1 MSIVIEHLNYVYMQG
16 GPYETK
22 ALDDVS
28 LTIHDGEFIGLI
40 GHTGSGKSTLVQ
52 HLNGLILPTSGQIT
66 VDGMDLA
73 DKNTD
78 KRAIRRRVGLVFQ
91 YPENQLFEETVAKDI
106 AFGPKNL
113 GLDEAEIDRRV
124 RTAMRRVALDYDK
137 LSQRSVFELSGGQ
150 MRRVAIAG
158 VLAMEPQTL
167 VLDEPCAGLDPKGR
181 EEILGLISDLHRE
194 SGATIVMVSHSMDD
208 VAALAERVI
217 VMNHGKVAMDGAP
230 REVFSR
236 GEELRAIGL
245 DVPQAVELAQKL
257 REKGFDV
264 PEGIYKI
271 EEVRA
276 AVEAIVGKEA
286 AMLNDIT
293 LGQYF
298 PGNSPIHRMDPRMKL
313 ILTILYIVGVFIV
326 ANLPGYAIALAFLY
340 IVVRVSGI
348 KFSYLAKG
356 VKPLRFIII
365 FTFIL
370 NLFFVQGETPIFTL
384 GFFTLTKEALNN
396 AIYFALRL
404 IFLVMGTSVL
414 TLTTSPVQL
423 TDGLERIMHPLEKI
437 HFPAHELAMM
447 MTIALRFIPTL
458 LEETDKIQKAQM
470 ARGADF
476 ESGNLIARAKAMI
489 PLLVPLFVSSFR
501 RANELAMAMEA
512 RCYRGGDKRTR
523 LRELKYTKLDLYG
536 ALAVAAFLV
545 IIVAEGRLLG

>member
-28 LTIHDGEFIGLI
+28 LTIRDGEFVGLI

-137 LSQRSVFELSGGQ
+137 LSQRSVVELSGGQ

-276 AVEAIVGKEA
+276 AVEAIVGK
-286 AMLNDIT
+286 
-293 LGQYF
+293 
-298 PGNSPIHRMDPRMKL
+298 
-313 ILTILYIVGVFIV
+313 
-326 ANLPGYAIALAFLY
+326 
-340 IVVRVSGI
+340 
-348 KFSYLAKG
+348 
-356 VKPLRFIII
+356 
-365 FTFIL
+365 
-370 NLFFVQGETPIFTL
+370 
-384 GFFTLTKEALNN
+384 
-396 AIYFALRL
+396 
-404 IFLVMGTSVL
+404 
-414 TLTTSPVQL
+414 
-423 TDGLERIMHPLEKI
+423 
-437 HFPAHELAMM
+437 
-447 MTIALRFIPTL
+447 
-458 LEETDKIQKAQM
+458 
-470 ARGADF
+470 
-476 ESGNLIARAKAMI
+476 
-489 PLLVPLFVSSFR
+489 
-501 RANELAMAMEA
+501 
-512 RCYRGGDKRTR
+512 GGRH
-523 LRELKYTKLDLYG
+523 
-536 ALAVAAFLV
+536 A
-545 IIVAEGRLLG
+545 

>member
-28 LTIHDGEFIGLI
+28 LTIHDGEFVGLI

-167 VLDEPCAGLDPKGR
+167 VLDEPCAGLEPKGR

-276 AVEAIVGKEA
+276 AIEAIVGK
-286 AMLNDIT
+286 
-293 LGQYF
+293 
-298 PGNSPIHRMDPRMKL
+298 
-313 ILTILYIVGVFIV
+313 
-326 ANLPGYAIALAFLY
+326 
-340 IVVRVSGI
+340 
-348 KFSYLAKG
+348 
-356 VKPLRFIII
+356 
-365 FTFIL
+365 
-370 NLFFVQGETPIFTL
+370 
-384 GFFTLTKEALNN
+384 
-396 AIYFALRL
+396 
-404 IFLVMGTSVL
+404 
-414 TLTTSPVQL
+414 
-423 TDGLERIMHPLEKI
+423 
-437 HFPAHELAMM
+437 
-447 MTIALRFIPTL
+447 
-458 LEETDKIQKAQM
+458 
-470 ARGADF
+470 
-476 ESGNLIARAKAMI
+476 
-489 PLLVPLFVSSFR
+489 
-501 RANELAMAMEA
+501 
-512 RCYRGGDKRTR
+512 GGRH
-523 LRELKYTKLDLYG
+523 
-536 ALAVAAFLV
+536 A
-545 IIVAEGRLLG
+545 

>member
-28 LTIHDGEFIGLI
+28 LTIHDGEFVGLI

-113 GLDEAEIDRRV
+113 GLGEEEIDRRV

-137 LSQRSVFELSGGQ
+137 LAQRSVFELSGGQ

-167 VLDEPCAGLDPKGR
+167 VLDEPCAGLDPRGR

-217 VMNHGKVAMDGAP
+217 VMNHGKVAMDGTP
-230 REVFSR
+230 REIFSR

-276 AVEAIVGKEA
+276 AVEAIVGK
-286 AMLNDIT
+286 
-293 LGQYF
+293 
-298 PGNSPIHRMDPRMKL
+298 
-313 ILTILYIVGVFIV
+313 
-326 ANLPGYAIALAFLY
+326 
-340 IVVRVSGI
+340 
-348 KFSYLAKG
+348 
-356 VKPLRFIII
+356 
-365 FTFIL
+365 
-370 NLFFVQGETPIFTL
+370 
-384 GFFTLTKEALNN
+384 
-396 AIYFALRL
+396 
-404 IFLVMGTSVL
+404 
-414 TLTTSPVQL
+414 
-423 TDGLERIMHPLEKI
+423 
-437 HFPAHELAMM
+437 
-447 MTIALRFIPTL
+447 
-458 LEETDKIQKAQM
+458 
-470 ARGADF
+470 
-476 ESGNLIARAKAMI
+476 
-489 PLLVPLFVSSFR
+489 
-501 RANELAMAMEA
+501 
-512 RCYRGGDKRTR
+512 GGRH
-523 LRELKYTKLDLYG
+523 
-536 ALAVAAFLV
+536 A
-545 IIVAEGRLLG
+545 

>member
-28 LTIHDGEFIGLI
+28 LTIHDGEFVGLI

-113 GLDEAEIDRRV
+113 GLEEAEIDRRV

-137 LSQRSVFELSGGQ
+137 LAQRSVFELSGGQ

-276 AVEAIVGKEA
+276 AVEAIVGK
-286 AMLNDIT
+286 
-293 LGQYF
+293 
-298 PGNSPIHRMDPRMKL
+298 
-313 ILTILYIVGVFIV
+313 
-326 ANLPGYAIALAFLY
+326 
-340 IVVRVSGI
+340 
-348 KFSYLAKG
+348 
-356 VKPLRFIII
+356 
-365 FTFIL
+365 
-370 NLFFVQGETPIFTL
+370 
-384 GFFTLTKEALNN
+384 
-396 AIYFALRL
+396 
-404 IFLVMGTSVL
+404 
-414 TLTTSPVQL
+414 
-423 TDGLERIMHPLEKI
+423 
-437 HFPAHELAMM
+437 
-447 MTIALRFIPTL
+447 
-458 LEETDKIQKAQM
+458 
-470 ARGADF
+470 
-476 ESGNLIARAKAMI
+476 
-489 PLLVPLFVSSFR
+489 
-501 RANELAMAMEA
+501 
-512 RCYRGGDKRTR
+512 GGRH
-523 LRELKYTKLDLYG
+523 
-536 ALAVAAFLV
+536 A
-545 IIVAEGRLLG
+545 

>member
-16 GPYETK
+16 GPYETR

-28 LTIHDGEFIGLI
+28 LTIHDGEFVGLI

-167 VLDEPCAGLDPKGR
+167 VLDEPCAGLDPRGR

-217 VMNHGKVAMDGAP
+217 VMNHGKVAMDGTP
-230 REVFSR
+230 REIFSR

-276 AVEAIVGKEA
+276 AVEAIVGK
-286 AMLNDIT
+286 
-293 LGQYF
+293 
-298 PGNSPIHRMDPRMKL
+298 
-313 ILTILYIVGVFIV
+313 
-326 ANLPGYAIALAFLY
+326 
-340 IVVRVSGI
+340 
-348 KFSYLAKG
+348 
-356 VKPLRFIII
+356 
-365 FTFIL
+365 
-370 NLFFVQGETPIFTL
+370 
-384 GFFTLTKEALNN
+384 
-396 AIYFALRL
+396 
-404 IFLVMGTSVL
+404 
-414 TLTTSPVQL
+414 
-423 TDGLERIMHPLEKI
+423 
-437 HFPAHELAMM
+437 
-447 MTIALRFIPTL
+447 
-458 LEETDKIQKAQM
+458 
-470 ARGADF
+470 
-476 ESGNLIARAKAMI
+476 
-489 PLLVPLFVSSFR
+489 
-501 RANELAMAMEA
+501 
-512 RCYRGGDKRTR
+512 GGRH
-523 LRELKYTKLDLYG
+523 
-536 ALAVAAFLV
+536 A
-545 IIVAEGRLLG
+545 

>member
-28 LTIHDGEFIGLI
+28 LTIHDGEFVGLS

-276 AVEAIVGKEA
+276 AVEAIVGK
-286 AMLNDIT
+286 
-293 LGQYF
+293 
-298 PGNSPIHRMDPRMKL
+298 
-313 ILTILYIVGVFIV
+313 
-326 ANLPGYAIALAFLY
+326 
-340 IVVRVSGI
+340 
-348 KFSYLAKG
+348 
-356 VKPLRFIII
+356 
-365 FTFIL
+365 
-370 NLFFVQGETPIFTL
+370 
-384 GFFTLTKEALNN
+384 
-396 AIYFALRL
+396 
-404 IFLVMGTSVL
+404 
-414 TLTTSPVQL
+414 
-423 TDGLERIMHPLEKI
+423 
-437 HFPAHELAMM
+437 
-447 MTIALRFIPTL
+447 
-458 LEETDKIQKAQM
+458 
-470 ARGADF
+470 
-476 ESGNLIARAKAMI
+476 
-489 PLLVPLFVSSFR
+489 
-501 RANELAMAMEA
+501 
-512 RCYRGGDKRTR
+512 GGRH
-523 LRELKYTKLDLYG
+523 
-536 ALAVAAFLV
+536 A
-545 IIVAEGRLLG
+545 

>member
-16 GPYETK
+16 GPYETR

-52 HLNGLILPTSGQIT
+52 HLNGLILPTSGTIT

-73 DKNTD
+73 EKGTD
-78 KRAIRRRVGLVFQ
+78 RRAIRRRVGLVFQ

-113 GLDEAEIDRRV
+113 GLGEEEIDRRV

-137 LSQRSVFELSGGQ
+137 LAQRSVFELSGGQ

-167 VLDEPCAGLDPKGR
+167 VLDEPCAGLDPRGR

-217 VMNHGKVAMDGAP
+217 VMNHGKVAMDGTP
-230 REVFSR
+230 REIFSR

-276 AVEAIVGKEA
+276 AVEAIVGK
-286 AMLNDIT
+286 
-293 LGQYF
+293 
-298 PGNSPIHRMDPRMKL
+298 
-313 ILTILYIVGVFIV
+313 
-326 ANLPGYAIALAFLY
+326 
-340 IVVRVSGI
+340 
-348 KFSYLAKG
+348 
-356 VKPLRFIII
+356 
-365 FTFIL
+365 
-370 NLFFVQGETPIFTL
+370 
-384 GFFTLTKEALNN
+384 
-396 AIYFALRL
+396 
-404 IFLVMGTSVL
+404 
-414 TLTTSPVQL
+414 
-423 TDGLERIMHPLEKI
+423 
-437 HFPAHELAMM
+437 
-447 MTIALRFIPTL
+447 
-458 LEETDKIQKAQM
+458 
-470 ARGADF
+470 
-476 ESGNLIARAKAMI
+476 
-489 PLLVPLFVSSFR
+489 
-501 RANELAMAMEA
+501 
-512 RCYRGGDKRTR
+512 GGRH
-523 LRELKYTKLDLYG
+523 
-536 ALAVAAFLV
+536 A
-545 IIVAEGRLLG
+545 

>member
-28 LTIHDGEFIGLI
+28 LTIHDGEFVGLI

-194 SGATIVMVSHSMDD
+194 SGATIVMVSHSMDA

-276 AVEAIVGKEA
+276 AVEAIVGK
-286 AMLNDIT
+286 
-293 LGQYF
+293 
-298 PGNSPIHRMDPRMKL
+298 
-313 ILTILYIVGVFIV
+313 
-326 ANLPGYAIALAFLY
+326 
-340 IVVRVSGI
+340 
-348 KFSYLAKG
+348 
-356 VKPLRFIII
+356 
-365 FTFIL
+365 
-370 NLFFVQGETPIFTL
+370 
-384 GFFTLTKEALNN
+384 
-396 AIYFALRL
+396 
-404 IFLVMGTSVL
+404 
-414 TLTTSPVQL
+414 
-423 TDGLERIMHPLEKI
+423 
-437 HFPAHELAMM
+437 
-447 MTIALRFIPTL
+447 
-458 LEETDKIQKAQM
+458 
-470 ARGADF
+470 
-476 ESGNLIARAKAMI
+476 
-489 PLLVPLFVSSFR
+489 
-501 RANELAMAMEA
+501 
-512 RCYRGGDKRTR
+512 GGRH
-523 LRELKYTKLDLYG
+523 
-536 ALAVAAFLV
+536 A
-545 IIVAEGRLLG
+545 